1 LHIRLPG
8 ALSKRNPGVAFHWG
22 HCRRDEAGGFE
33 PKTLIANPFIDRG
46 AEQMRVLKNARG
58 GISKHA
64 IGGDGAAYSGNG
76 EIVISWQ

>member
-1 LHIRLPG
+1 
-8 ALSKRNPGVAFHWG
+8 
-22 HCRRDEAGGFE
+22 
-33 PKTLIANPFIDRG
+33 
-46 AEQMRVLKNARG
+46 MRVLKNARG